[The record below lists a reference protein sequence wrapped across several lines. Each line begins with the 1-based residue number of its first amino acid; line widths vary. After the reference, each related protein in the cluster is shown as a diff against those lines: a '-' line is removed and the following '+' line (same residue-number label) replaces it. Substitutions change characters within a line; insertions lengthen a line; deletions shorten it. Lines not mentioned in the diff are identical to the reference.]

1 MCIVCFSSHKKGLFT
16 SLPKLML
23 VEDTSAD
30 EPGTSTVRC
39 SEVKSLSL
47 AWAPD
52 CTVLDVFNSHFDSA
66 CNWAAEHCKSGLF
79 NLPRAPLYKE

>member
-1 MCIVCFSSHKKGLFT
+1 MVLLDIVQRADDTIENLCALSTFHPIEELFT
-16 SLPKLML
+16 SWPILML

-30 EPGTSTVRC
+30 EPGTSTVWC

-52 CTVLDVFNSHFDSA
+52 CTVLDVFNSHFG
-66 CNWAAEHCKSGLF
+66 SGL
-79 NLPRAPLYKE
+79 